1 MKKLAIFFAIIVL
14 IICVIFGL
22 YLNYKVQ
29 YNTSK
34 KANLAFEN
42 YLNEEVYGTDLATV
56 INRAIDSNEKNEV
69 ERNNKGIYLNN
80 DVNSISI
87 EVKMIDNDS
96 IYQMETIYNKG
107 IRDFIQYYGDIKFK
121 CTDIKYHI
129 STNKVKYM
137 LFEQIT
143 QKKSY

>member
-34 KANLAFEN
+34 KANLSFEN

-143 QKKSY
+143 Q